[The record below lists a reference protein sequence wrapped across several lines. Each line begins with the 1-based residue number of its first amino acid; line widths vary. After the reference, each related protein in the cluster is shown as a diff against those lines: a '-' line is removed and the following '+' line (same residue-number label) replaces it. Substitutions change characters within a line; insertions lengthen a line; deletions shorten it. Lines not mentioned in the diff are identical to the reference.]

1 MSAAAAPQILS
12 GSPLYLQNPA
22 LGPAATQAIREL
34 VHELRQPL
42 SAIEA
47 IAYYVEMT
55 MPPDQVQARQQLRRL
70 QELVERA
77 ERVLEDAASTIR
89 TPGTPAGSAS

>member
-1 MSAAAAPQILS
+1 MQT
-12 GSPLYLQNPA
+12 PA

-55 MPPDQVQARQQLRRL
+55 LPPDQVQARQQLRRL

-77 ERVLEDAASTIR
+77 EGILEDAASTVR
-89 TPGTPAGSAS
+89 MPAAAAASAS

>member
-1 MSAAAAPQILS
+1 MSAVAPQIHV
-12 GSPLYLQNPA
+12 GSPVYLQTPA

-55 MPPDQVQARQQLRRL
+55 LPPDQVQARQQLRRL

-77 ERVLEDAASTIR
+77 EGILEDAASTVR
-89 TPGTPAGSAS
+89 MPAAAAASAS